1 MLTKIL
7 NSKRCK
13 FIALM
18 LASVFFLSS
27 FTNPTGK
34 VVMLKSGTMVSLELI
49 NRVTS
54 DMKVG
59 QIVDFRVLSDVKA
72 GGEVVIKAGTI
83 AKGQVVDISKNSMLG
98 QPGEVTLSVKSVT
111 AVDGTRVALTGAS
124 LTSEGK
130 SKLAVSIVFTL
141 LCILG
146 FLIKGEEGKI
156 PPGTV
161 FDAMVATDTE
171 VEIA

>member
-124 LTSEGK
+124 LFGASLIGVFLTGTGATALDSSSAISASSLAMLPSTCIF
-130 SKLAVSIVFTL
+130 SKV
-141 LCILG
+141 
-146 FLIKGEEGKI
+146 
-156 PPGTV
+156 
-161 FDAMVATDTE
+161 
-171 VEIA
+171 